1 MRTASKGWRRYAWP
15 ALVDRAP
22 PSIRLTP
29 RQLECL
35 TRIAAGET
43 SAEIAVALGLSKRTV
58 DHYVTH
64 ACARL
69 GVRKR
74 AQAVAKVIRSRLIPG
89 RAP

>member
-1 MRTASKGWRRYAWP
+1 
-15 ALVDRAP
+15 VDKRAP
-22 PSIRLTP
+22 SPIQLTP

-43 SAEIAVALGLSKRTV
+43 SVEIAAALGLSKRTV

-69 GVRKR
+69 GVRNR
-74 AQAVAKVIRSRLIPG
+74 AQAVAKAIRSRLIPG